1 MVRSLAW
8 WRKIMN
14 TLDLGR
20 ATQNRELQDD
30 ELDAVSGGTEGYPGL
45 PLGTNINVS
54 PWGLT
59 TPFDLKWALVGATGH
74 LWSTAKAGINF
85 PAFVF
90 FVDLLSCLAE
100 ASAATAQ
107 WSKADHSLRKALD
120 KPLRMPKEKTL
131 PEHPWK
137 GMSRAGLKNE

>member
-1 MVRSLAW
+1 
-8 WRKIMN
+8 MN

-20 ATQNRELQDD
+20 ATQNRELKDD

-74 LWSTAKAGINF
+74 L
-85 PAFVF
+85 
-90 FVDLLSCLAE
+90 
-100 ASAATAQ
+100 
-107 WSKADHSLRKALD
+107 
-120 KPLRMPKEKTL
+120 
-131 PEHPWK
+131 
-137 GMSRAGLKNE
+137 